1 MFHCVCNNLD
11 MRDTNAKNVELIR
24 LLEALPTINYNIMK
38 RLMCHLYA
46 VHELHEK
53 NLMPLMNLA
62 AIWGPTLMNVD
73 VSSLLIHPSL

>member
-1 MFHCVCNNLD
+1 